1 MPSGLSADE
10 TIMHRGLRCAPGM
23 MRMRM
28 RVQMVAIQATGRSLI
43 LTAFFALTLPLAG
56 ASAMAAEKT
65 AADECAAT
73 IIEKNVFQPARV
85 RQFLRFFPP
94 TYPPTYPPVATSQPT
109 LPTIQRSFR
118 VTGLAPD
125 GQGGWH
131 GLLELENPSE
141 RRWVTVNDKL
151 EAVIITAVD
160 QKWLTLAAG
169 NQTIKLGVGDDS
181 SRLSA
186 KPVTIEE
193 PFILRGLYVSGSRKR
208 AMLTLGEQPDES
220 NRHIEIKPG
229 DRLAGG
235 VVKDIT
241 DQELLLERDGTT
253 YKLRAGARGG
263 GGRHR
268 TDGN

>member
-1 MPSGLSADE
+1 
-10 TIMHRGLRCAPGM
+10 
-23 MRMRM
+23 
-28 RVQMVAIQATGRSLI
+28 MVATQATSRSLI
-43 LTAFFALTLPLAG
+43 LAAFFALTLPLAG

-65 AADECAAT
+65 AADERAAT
-73 IIEKNVFQPARV
+73 IIEKNVFRPARV
-85 RQFLRFFPP
+85 KQFLRFFPP
-94 TYPPTYPPVATSQPT
+94 TFPPVATSQPT

-169 NQTIKLGVGDDS
+169 DQTIKLGVGDDS

-208 AMLTLGEQPDES
+208 AILTLGEQPDES

-253 YKLRAGARGG
+253 YKLRAGASGG